1 MNFFAEE
8 QWLQWADTLA
18 EDEFVVIDNFLNNE
32 MYSTIRGHF
41 IEKLNASNFQ
51 KAGIGTLG
59 DHIIENDIRGDF
71 TYWLNKEEDTIVLD
85 FFDLVSEL
93 QLAMRRMCFLPIAD
107 AEFHYAFYPPGAHY
121 AKHLDQFSVRSN
133 RLISFVIY
141 FNENWILG
149 DGGELKIFKEGENN
163 IQIEPIA
170 KRCVIFRSDTILH
183 QVMPTTK
190 DRYSLTGWLLNNPV
204 GVGFL

>member
-8 QWLQWADTLA
+8 QWLQWADKLA
-18 EDEFVVIDNFLNNE
+18 EDEFVVIDNFLTDE
-32 MYSTIRGHF
+32 MYRTIRSHF

-51 KAGIGTLG
+51 KAGIGALG

-71 TYWLNKEEDTIVLD
+71 TYWLNKEQDTEVND
-85 FFDLVSEL
+85 FFELVSEL
-93 QLAMRRMCFLPIAD
+93 QFAMRRMCFLPIAD

-121 AKHLDQFSVRSN
+121 APHLDQFSIRSN
-133 RLISFVIY
+133 RLISFAIY
-141 FNENWILG
+141 FNENWQLG
-149 DGGELKIFKEGENN
+149 DGGELKVFRDDENHVL
-163 IQIEPIA
+163 IEPIA
-170 KRCVIFRSDTILH
+170 KRCVVFRSDTVLH

-190 DRYSLTGWLLNNPV
+190 DRYSLTGWLLKNPV